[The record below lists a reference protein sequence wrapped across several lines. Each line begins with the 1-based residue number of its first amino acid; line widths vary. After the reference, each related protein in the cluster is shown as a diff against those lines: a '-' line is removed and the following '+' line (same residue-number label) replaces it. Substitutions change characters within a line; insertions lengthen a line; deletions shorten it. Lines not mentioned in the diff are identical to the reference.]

1 MSLWAEEGPWRPEL
15 SLFRAID
22 IRCDDCG
29 RAKRMPPHEIQR
41 HIANGVRSLIGLH
54 DKLHC
59 MVCRHRGGLGK
70 NVSLI
75 PVPREAP
82 RFRA

>member
-29 RAKRMPPHEIQR
+29 RTKRMQPHEIRR
-41 HIANGVRSLIGLH
+41 HVDNGVYSLIGLH

-59 MVCRHRGGLGK
+59 SVCRARGGLGK
-70 NVSLI
+70 HISI
-75 PVPREAP
+75 YPIKRGE
-82 RFRA
+82 